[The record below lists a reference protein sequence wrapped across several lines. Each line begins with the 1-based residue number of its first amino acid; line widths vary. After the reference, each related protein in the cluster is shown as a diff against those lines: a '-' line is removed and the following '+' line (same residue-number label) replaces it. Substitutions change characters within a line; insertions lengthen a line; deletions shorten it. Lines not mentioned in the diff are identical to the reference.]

1 MTGTVFFRGGGFEV
15 TDRFLLTPRR
25 TYFLRNIEYIS
36 VTRPLLLF
44 AGLPA
49 AGVAIFALA
58 FARYLFLSEIV
69 FMLAAS
75 LAGITLACLFGT
87 LRVHS
92 LALRDDEVAQT
103 FGLIVRLRQV
113 RAAVEQAMEAVSTGR
128 LSNESV

>member
-1 MTGTVFFRGGGFEV
+1 MTETVFFRGGGFEV

-49 AGVAIFALA
+49 LGVVGFV
-58 FARYLFLSEIV
+58 FSFFRYLYPGEIL

-75 LAGITLACLFGT
+75 LAGIVLACLCGT

-103 FGLIVRLRQV
+103 FGLIARLRQV
-113 RAAVEQAMEAVSTGR
+113 RAAVEQAIEHRAGGER
-128 LSNESV
+128 AR